1 MPKAT
6 TAQIRVMLVDDDSTA
21 RHGLKRA
28 VSDDPKLTVV
38 GEAATMAE
46 AERVAGQLR
55 PDVILLDLNLEE
67 DGDPRTLSGIE
78 LIPKFRE
85 VSPDSKVIVVTGLRD
100 FEAHRSAIGHGAKG
114 LVLKKHAIEQVA
126 RAIHQ
131 VYDGDVWFNRT
142 LMWEVIEGMARAKAV
157 KAADPEAAK
166 MATLTQREREVILK
180 VGEGLK
186 NKAIAARLFIAE
198 VTVRHHLTE
207 IYSKLGVSDRLE
219 LVIYAYIHG
228 LAEIPKSLPSRPE

>member
-1 MPKAT
+1 MPNVT

-28 VSDDPKLTVV
+28 VNDDPKLTVV
-38 GEAATMAE
+38 GEAATFAE
-46 AERVAGQLR
+46 AERVAGEVR

-67 DGDPRTLSGIE
+67 DEQSLSGIE

-85 VSPDSKVIVVTGLRD
+85 ASPDSKVIVVTGVRD

-157 KAADPEAAK
+157 KEADPEATKIAS
-166 MATLTQREREVILK
+166 LTQRERQVVEK

-219 LVIYAYIHG
+219 LVIYAYIHS
-228 LAEIPKSLPSRPE
+228 LAEIPKSLPGQPE

>member
-1 MPKAT
+1 MPNAT

-38 GEAATMAE
+38 GEAATFAE
-46 AERVAGQLR
+46 AERVAGEVR

-67 DGDPRTLSGIE
+67 DERSLSGIE

-85 VSPDSKVIVVTGLRD
+85 VSPDSKVIIVTGVRD

-142 LMWEVIEGMARAKAV
+142 LMWEVIEGMARVKAV
-157 KAADPEAAK
+157 KEADPESAK
-166 MATLTQREREVILK
+166 IASLTQREREVVVK

-228 LAEIPKSLPSRPE
+228 LAEIPKSLPNQPE

>member
-1 MPKAT
+1 MPKVT
-6 TAQIRVMLVDDDSTA
+6 TEQIRVMLVDDDSTA

-28 VSDDPKLTVV
+28 VNDDPQLMVV
-38 GEAATMAE
+38 GEAATFAE
-46 AERVAGQLR
+46 AERVAGEVR

-67 DGDPRTLSGIE
+67 DEQSISGVE

-85 VSPDSKVIVVTGLRD
+85 VSPDSKIIIVTGVRD
-100 FEAHRSAIGHGAKG
+100 FESHRSAIGHGAKG
-114 LVLKKHAIEQVA
+114 LVLKKHAIEQVG

-131 VYDGDVWFNRT
+131 VYEGDVWFNRT
-142 LMWEVIEGMARAKAV
+142 LMWEVIEGMARVRAV
-157 KAADPEAAK
+157 KEADPEAAK
-166 MATLTQREREVILK
+166 IASLTQREREVIEK

-228 LAEIPKSLPSRPE
+228 LAELPKSLPGQPE

>member
-1 MPKAT
+1 MPNLT

-28 VSDDPKLTVV
+28 VNDDPKLTVV
-38 GEAATMAE
+38 GEAATFAE
-46 AERVAGQLR
+46 AERVAGEVR

-67 DGDPRTLSGIE
+67 DERSLSGFD

-85 VSPDSKVIVVTGLRD
+85 VSPDSKVIIVTGARD
-100 FEAHRSAIGHGAKG
+100 FEAHRGAIGHGAKG

-142 LMWEVIEGMARAKAV
+142 LMWEVIEGMARATAV
-157 KAADPEAAK
+157 KEADPEATKIAS
-166 MATLTQREREVILK
+166 LTQRERQVVEK

-219 LVIYAYIHG
+219 LVIYAYIHD
-228 LAEIPKSLPSRPE
+228 LAELPKSLPGQPE

>member
-1 MPKAT
+1 MQKVTEP
-6 TAQIRVMLVDDDSTA
+6 IRVMLVDDDSTA
-21 RHGLKRA
+21 RHGLKR
-28 VSDDPKLTVV
+28 VVNDDPKLAVV
-38 GEAATMAE
+38 GEAGTFAE
-46 AERVAGQLR
+46 AEKVAGQVR

-67 DGDPRTLSGIE
+67 EGDARPLSGIE

-85 VSPDSKVIVVTGLRD
+85 ISPDSKIIIVTGVRD
-100 FEAHRSAIGHGAKG
+100 FEAHRDAIGHGAKG
-114 LVLKKHAIEQVA
+114 LVLKKNAIEQVG

-131 VYDGDVWFNRT
+131 VYEGDVWFNRT
-142 LMWEVIEGMARAKAV
+142 MMWEVIEGMTRAKAER
-157 KAADPEAAK
+157 APDPESVKIAS
-166 MATLTQREREVILK
+166 LTQREREVIEK

-228 LAEIPKSLPSRPE
+228 LAEIPKSLPEPAE